1 VKHLIPPLAALL
13 ALAAVPAVSA
23 AATRLALLDADSEV
37 VDVADM
43 ASLQRTG
50 DHVRINT
57 ATIYAKLQTS
67 SSGKQFVYA
76 EANWEVDCASNRV
89 ATMGITARDESFAIT
104 LQASQDGEP
113 QPDDWAEVKPNTT
126 GALIV
131 KAACTPESI
140 ASAKAL
146 PSDLRAIRASYYP

>member
-1 VKHLIPPLAALL
+1 LIPPLAALL
-13 ALAAVPAVSA
+13 TLAAIPSVSSA

-76 EANWEVDCASNRV
+76 EANWVVDCASNRV
-89 ATMGITARDESFAIT
+89 ATMGITARDESYAVT

-113 QPDDWAEVKPNTT
+113 QPGDWAEVKPNTT

-131 KAACTPESI
+131 KAACTPESMT
-140 ASAKAL
+140 SAKAL